1 MVKSRK
7 GNDNEN
13 YMEFYSQSVKIKSG
27 KSQDYNNVQES
38 IKNSTVEITK
48 KSTIGVQSIN
58 ESVRI

>member
-1 MVKSRK
+1 
-7 GNDNEN
+7 
-13 YMEFYSQSVKIKSG
+13 MEFHSQSVKIKSG

>member
-13 YMEFYSQSVKIKSG
+13 YMEFHSQSVKIKSG

-48 KSTIGVQSIN
+48 KSTTGVQSIN